1 MERQDRQQ
9 VDGRQITAVMA
20 SLRRAMRTR
29 LDSGLLPYDGRWIPL
44 SEVQEE
50 IARKRKRAWI
60 HVFELILLYGAG
72 FIASVVVF
80 ALLGELV
87 Y

>member
-20 SLRRAMRTR
+20 SLRRAMKTR
-29 LDSGLLPYDGRWIPL
+29 LDSGLLPHDGRWVPL

-50 IARKRKRAWI
+50 IARERRRAWI
-60 HVFELILLYGAG
+60 HVIELILLYGAG
-72 FIASVVVF
+72 FIASVAIF
-80 ALLGELV
+80 ALLWTLV